1 MTSIKP
7 YHVATTSTAV
17 YKSSDRVCVSV
28 QVDLIHQANEQ
39 MFRYLKYVQQRL
51 SSHTAELEASPEL
64 MKLLRDLHMWCA
76 RESSGRC
83 VMPVTPSICGSS
95 TGKQANKTC
104 GSTPVFR
111 SQAMRPALM
120 ASCRARLNT

>member
-1 MTSIKP
+1 M
-7 YHVATTSTAV
+7 
-17 YKSSDRVCVSV
+17 CVMM

-64 MKLLRDLHMWCA
+64 LKLLRDLHMWCA

-83 VMPVTPSICGSS
+83 GMPVTPSLCGSS
-95 TGKQANKTC
+95 TGKQSSKTC

-120 ASCRARLNT
+120 ASCRSGLNP

>member
-1 MTSIKP
+1 MS
-7 YHVATTSTAV
+7 VTT
-17 YKSSDRVCVSV
+17 

-64 MKLLRDLHMWCA
+64 LKLLRDLHMWCA

-83 VMPVTPSICGSS
+83 VMPATPIVCGSS
-95 TGKQANKTC
+95 TGKQASKTC
-104 GSTPVFR
+104 GSTPVYR

-120 ASCRARLNT
+120 ASCRSRLNP

>member
-1 MTSIKP
+1 M
-7 YHVATTSTAV
+7 
-17 YKSSDRVCVSV
+17 CVSV

-64 MKLLRDLHMWCA
+64 MKLLRDLHMWYA

-83 VMPVTPSICGSS
+83 VMPVTPSVCGSS
-95 TGKQANKTC
+95 ASKQASKSC
-104 GSTPVFR
+104 GTTPVFR
-111 SQAMRPALM
+111 GQAMRPALM
-120 ASCRARLNT
+120 ASCRSRLNS